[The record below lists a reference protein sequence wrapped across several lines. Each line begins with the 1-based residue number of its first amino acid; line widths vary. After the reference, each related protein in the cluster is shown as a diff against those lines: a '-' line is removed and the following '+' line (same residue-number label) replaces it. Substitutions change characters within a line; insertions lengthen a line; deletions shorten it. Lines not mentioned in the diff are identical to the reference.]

1 MWCVLNKVEEYAL
14 AGVTQNGIEAVLGRH
29 MTAED
34 LVVFHRV
41 QAERRA
47 AGRTVRQAR
56 SSSGPMTVSER
67 VAAHRAGKRE
77 LGELHEVL
85 HPERR
90 ESFRF
95 DLIGFGIAYCMTEY
109 AEDGETILVSRMLR
123 RPPSERMTRFVYQL
137 QETILHGGNRHVRWP
152 RGKGKTTWVKI
163 AILWCIAYGHHP
175 FIVIVAATKAMA
187 GESASEIWTYC
198 TEDSLFAEDFPEIA
212 QPLADVALTP
222 QRMRVQTYR
231 GRKTHICDN
240 MGFSYKRFARL
251 EGFPTTGTIL
261 AWRGADQAIR
271 GLNIGSYR
279 PTFVFIDDPQDD
291 KSAKSPT
298 QVAAIEGFIMRA
310 LLNLG
315 DTAKMISAV
324 MASTPIEPDDVS
336 ERFANPELHPEW
348 QTTTE
353 KLVVEFGP
361 KEWVDK
367 YLAALVRDDLAR
379 DTDRKESRRFYLL
392 HRAEIEAGAVMM
404 DDQDFDPKVEVSA
417 YQHALNR
424 LHIMKPKAFHS
435 ELQMVPSRA
444 QGVYKLGAEIVSK
457 RLNGLP
463 RCVVPAFCDQGALAF
478 VDVNGVEGL
487 RWGIGTF
494 GQGRRVA
501 VPVYG
506 RYPERGRL
514 YPEGTPESAVPQYL
528 AAAMRE
534 VVAAIRSATLQNEA
548 GEPVKVRGVCFD
560 GGWQTATVASVCRE
574 LDASDC
580 HCTWSKGF
588 SAREYSLYHHEK
600 AASTEGAKKG
610 LKAGEMCH
618 TWRSEENGV
627 YLAFNAD
634 HWREVGQTQY
644 LAAPGDPNSCSL
656 WGDDPSVHWQWAQE
670 VTAEELVAKDSHPKY
685 GTVWTW
691 RKKGPNHFGDVNY
704 GLLAY
709 GAIRGNFD
717 PLGTVIAA
725 PSEPRADGKPR
736 APVNRANRR
745 RKVTYR
751 YVH

>member
-1 MWCVLNKVEEYAL
+1 MQTVAEQIDELAC
-14 AGVTQNGIEAVLGRH
+14 AGVTQTGIEAVLGRH
-29 MTAED
+29 LDASE
-34 LVVFHRV
+34 LVVFRHAQTV
-41 QAERRA
+41 RRA
-47 AGRTVRQAR
+47 EGRPVRQVRRA
-56 SSSGPMTVSER
+56 SGPMTVAER

-77 LGELHEVL
+77 LGELRAVVDPL
-85 HPERR
+85 RR
-90 ESFRF
+90 ERCRL
-95 DLIGFGIAYCMTEY
+95 DLLEFGLTYCMTEY
-109 AEDGETILVSRMLR
+109 ADDGETILVPRMLR
-123 RPPSERMTRFVYQL
+123 RRPSERMERFVIDL
-137 QETILHGGNRHVRWP
+137 QRTILNGGNRHVRWP

-175 FIVIVAATKAMA
+175 FVVIVAATKAMA
-187 GESASEIWTYC
+187 GEAASEIWTYC
-198 TEDSLFAEDFPEIA
+198 TEDRLFAEDFPEIA

-231 GRKTHICDN
+231 GYKTHIRDN
-240 MGFSYKRFARL
+240 TDFSYKRFARL

-279 PTFVFIDDPQDD
+279 PTFVFIDDPQTDV
-291 KSAKSPT
+291 SAKSPT
-298 QVAAIEGFIMRA
+298 QVAAIEGFITKA

-361 KEWVDK
+361 KEWIDR

-379 DTDRKESRRFYLL
+379 DTMRKESRGFYLL
-392 HRAEIEAGAVMM
+392 HRAEIEAGAEMM
-404 DDQDFDPKVEVSA
+404 DEQDFDPRSEVSA

-424 LHIMKPKAFHS
+424 LHVMKPKAFYS

-444 QGVYKLGAEIVSK
+444 QGVYKLDATLVSK

-463 RCVVPAFCDQGALAF
+463 GGVVPDACDQGALAF
-478 VDVNGVEGL
+478 CDVNGVEGL
-487 RWGIGTF
+487 RWGVMAF
-494 GQGRRVA
+494 GRGRVTAVVA
-501 VPVYG
+501 YG
-506 RYPERGRL
+506 RFPERGRL

-534 VVAAIRSATLQNEA
+534 VVTAIRTATLRTA
-548 GEPVKVRGVCFD
+548 SGEPVKVRGICFD

-574 LDASDC
+574 MDTPAC

-588 SAREYSLYHHEK
+588 GAKEYSIYHHEK
-600 AASTEGAKKG
+600 AASTEGARKG

-634 HWREVGQTQY
+634 YWREIGQTQY
-644 LAAPGDPNSCSL
+644 MAAPLSQNSCSL
-656 WGDDPSVHWQWAQE
+656 WGDDPSAHWQWAQE

-685 GTVWTW
+685 GTVWLW

-704 GLLAY
+704 GCLAY

-717 PLGTVIAA
+717 PLGAVIASA
-725 PSEPRADGKPR
+725 QPAGTDGKPQAMPR
-736 APVNRANRR
+736 PKRR
-745 RKVTYR
+745 RRVVYQ
-751 YVH
+751 YVR

>member
-1 MWCVLNKVEEYAL
+1 MQTVAERIDELAC
-14 AGVTQNGIEAVLGRH
+14 AGVTQTGIEAVLGRH
-29 MTAED
+29 LDASE
-34 LVVFHRV
+34 LVVFRHAQTVRR
-41 QAERRA
+41 AEGRPVRQVRRA
-47 AGRTVRQAR
+47 AG
-56 SSSGPMTVSER
+56 PMTVAER

-77 LGELHEVL
+77 LGELRAVVDPL
-85 HPERR
+85 RR
-90 ESFRF
+90 ERCRL
-95 DLIGFGIAYCMTEY
+95 DLLEFGLTYCMTEY
-109 AEDGETILVSRMLR
+109 AEDGETILVPRMLR
-123 RPPSERMTRFVYQL
+123 RRPSERMERFVIDL
-137 QETILHGGNRHVRWP
+137 QRTILNGGNRHVRWP

-163 AILWCIAYGHHP
+163 AMLWCAAYGHRQ

-187 GESASEIWTYC
+187 GEAASEIWTYC
-198 TEDSLFAEDFPEIA
+198 SEDRLFAEDFPEVA

-222 QRMRVQTYR
+222 QRMRVQTYM
-231 GRKTHICDN
+231 GQKTHVRDDTN
-240 MGFSYKRFARL
+240 FSYKRFARL
-251 EGFPTTGTIL
+251 EGFPKTGTIL

-279 PTFVFIDDPQDD
+279 PDFVFIDDPQTDV
-291 KSAKSPT
+291 SAKSPT
-298 QVAAIEGFIMRA
+298 QVAAIEGRIQKA
-310 LLNLG
+310 LLGLG
-315 DTAKMISAV
+315 DTSKIISAV

-353 KLVVEFGP
+353 KLVCEFGP
-361 KEWVDK
+361 KEWVEK

-379 DTDRKESRRFYLL
+379 DTERKESRGFYIL
-392 HRAEIEAGAVMM
+392 HRDEIEAGVEMM

-424 LHIMKPKAFHS
+424 LHIMKAKAFHS

-444 QGVYKLGAEIVSK
+444 QGVYKLDATLVTK

-463 RCVVPAFCDQGALAF
+463 KFVVPSFCDQGALAF

-487 RWGIGTF
+487 RWGIGAF
-494 GQGRRVA
+494 GHGRRVA

-506 RYPERGRL
+506 RFPERGRL

-534 VVAAIRSATLQNEA
+534 VVAAIRAATLI
-548 GEPVKVRGVCFD
+548 GEDGGPVKVRGICFD

-574 LDASDC
+574 LDAPDC
-580 HCTWSKGF
+580 HCAWSKGF
-588 SAREYSLYHHEK
+588 SSREYSLYHHEK
-600 AASTEGAKKG
+600 AAGAEGAKKG
-610 LKAGEMCH
+610 LKSGEMCH

-634 HWREVGQTQY
+634 YWREIGQTQY
-644 LAAPGDPNSCSL
+644 MAAPGTPNSCSL
-656 WGDDPSVHWQWAQE
+656 YGDDPSAHWQWAQE

-685 GTVWTW
+685 GTVWNW

-717 PLGTVIAA
+717 PLGAVIAA
-725 PSEPRADGKPR
+725 VPEPGAEGK
-736 APVNRANRR
+736 APLPVQRVRRR
-745 RKVTYR
+745 RKVMYR